1 MLKSELSK
9 LLMEGMI
16 QGKNPRQ
23 LAVHLRKRFGVSE
36 YNAERLMRTELAR
49 VQIEAQKQSFEKNE
63 FEDYQFI
70 CNGTACGICKELN
83 GKHFKIKGMQIA
95 VNAPP
100 MHPNCR

>member
-1 MLKSELSK
+1 
-9 LLMEGMI
+9 
-16 QGKNPRQ
+16 
-23 LAVHLRKRFGVSE
+23 
-36 YNAERLMRTELAR
+36 MRTELAR

-83 GKHFKIKGMQIA
+83 GKHFKIKDIQIA